1 MTRLPSVKTIT
12 APCSPTR
19 RRVVNVETS
28 VSSRSTPTTRSRPSR
43 PGNAIAAVIPGAW
56 AV

>member
-1 MTRLPSVKTIT
+1 MTRRPSVKTIT

-19 RRVVNVETS
+19 KRVVKAEMS
-28 VSSRSTPTTRSRPSR
+28 VNSRSTPTTCIRPSR
-43 PGNAIAAVIPGAW
+43 PLNAIAAVIPGAL